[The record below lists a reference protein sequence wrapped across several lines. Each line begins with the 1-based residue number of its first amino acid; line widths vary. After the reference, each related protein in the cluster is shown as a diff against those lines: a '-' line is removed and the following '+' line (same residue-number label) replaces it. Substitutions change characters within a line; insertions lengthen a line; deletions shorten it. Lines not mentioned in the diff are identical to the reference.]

1 MIYPGV
7 YYRVR
12 APISGMAVLLC
23 REARRA
29 IILALE
35 EYKSAHNIA
44 LRIASCL
51 DLLQIQGRT
60 SRAYFVSNMPRPHPC
75 HTSLSDLS
83 QEVTL
88 TGSYRSADADARFQ
102 LLHY

>member
-29 IILALE
+29 IILA
-35 EYKSAHNIA
+35 
-44 LRIASCL
+44 
-51 DLLQIQGRT
+51 
-60 SRAYFVSNMPRPHPC
+60 FVSDMPRPHPC

-83 QEVTL
+83 QELWIDGAVTL
-88 TGSYRSADADARFQ
+88 TGSYKSADADAQFQ